1 MRRQDARLATAAMVL
16 LLLGAQS
23 SVVAGDDRNEGIV
36 GTWVLSA
43 TLAPGFINTELS
55 AFNPGGTWTTTSSVF
70 NAHSSEDP
78 FLPPFL
84 TIDTSDG
91 YGAWQAQGGGNRF
104 ALTFKRHLFAGVNT
118 PVDLYGPFF
127 AGQYVGEATIQ
138 AVATVHHGESSDTL
152 EGHFTFQ
159 ASNLRGEIV
168 GTGNGPFS
176 GKRLSIEPMT
186 P

>member
-1 MRRQDARLATAAMVL
+1 MVL

-23 SVVAGDDRNEGIV
+23 SLLADDDRNETIV
-36 GTWVLSA
+36 GTWVLTA

-70 NAHSSEDP
+70 DAHSSEDP

-91 YGAWQAQGGGNRF
+91 YGVWRGQGRPDQFG
-104 ALTFKRHLFAGVNT
+104 LTFKRHLFAGVNT
-118 PVDLYGPFF
+118 PIDLYGPFF
-127 AGQYVGEATIQ
+127 VGQYVGEATIQ
-138 AVATVHHGESSDTL
+138 AVATVHHGESGDTL
-152 EGHFTFQ
+152 EGQFTFQ
-159 ASNLRGEIV
+159 ARNLRGEVV
-168 GTGNGPFS
+168 GTGSGPFS
-176 GKRLSIEPMT
+176 GTRLRIEPLT